1 LTRPQRMP
9 CFGVRIAEQGKGG
22 KVEMRTVTYSVNFRR
37 ETVEEL
43 TSGQKRASQI
53 CRERGI
59 DVTTLRRWRLAYEEH
74 GEAAWTTPK
83 PEETSAEAKIA
94 QLERMIGQLTVENAV
109 LKKAYERVRA
119 TCKPATV
126 SSKS

>member
-1 LTRPQRMP
+1 
-9 CFGVRIAEQGKGG
+9 
-22 KVEMRTVTYSVNFRR
+22 MRTGTYSAEFKR

-43 TSGQKRASQI
+43 ISGEKKQSQI

-74 GEAAWTTPK
+74 GEAAWATPK
-83 PEETSAEAKIA
+83 TEDSSAEAKIA
-94 QLERMIGQLTVENAV
+94 QLERLIGQLTVENTV
-109 LKKAYERVRA
+109 LKKALARA
-119 TCKPATV
+119 HSACKPATA